1 MLKSFNCLLA
11 VIFVLLC
18 LNSSF
23 ATEAEVPQALTSS
36 ELSGQA
42 IPQSQSLN
50 QGGQQV
56 VPQSTNT
63 EIQQPTNKGEIT
75 STEPESMS
83 SEQSS
88 SSAEVS
94 ESEATSSFENYLSG
108 KGSMKVSTKL
118 TQFGYNLFRKPP
130 STFAPVT
137 NIPVGPEY
145 IIGPG
150 DEIRITVWGK
160 VEGRWSVKV
169 DRDGNIIIP
178 KIGIMPVAGLTFK
191 ELKEVLLKEFE
202 KYYKGFEMNV
212 SMGALRSITV
222 YVVGNARR
230 PGAYTVSSLSTL
242 VNALFVAGGPSKTG
256 SMRDIQVK
264 RNGMTIVHFDLY
276 DFLLRGDKTKDI
288 RLMPEDVIFIPPVGP
303 LVGVAGMVKRPAI
316 YELKGHVRLLELIEM
331 AGGLMPTGYLSR
343 VQVERIYDNEV
354 KVLVDAD
361 LKHLT
366 EQENIVLQDGDLVKV
381 YPITNVIVNA
391 VELVGNVTRPGKYQ
405 WFKGMR
411 VSDIIKEP
419 DKDLLPETYM
429 EQALITRL
437 VPPDYHPELIL
448 FNLKKAIFDRDKTED
463 KLLEPY
469 DKIRIYNKWEMVNK
483 EEVRVSGAVNKPGTY
498 KYYEN
503 MKVSDLINL
512 AGGLKYF
519 AYMDKAELTRV
530 TPTERGPITK
540 KIIINLRKALS
551 GDPYANIPLKQDDY
565 LIVRAVPEWQLYQKV
580 TIKGEVRFPGVYTI
594 KKGERLSD
602 LIKRAGGF
610 TERAYLQGA
619 VFTRERVKEL
629 QQKQIE
635 EMVDRLERELLSS
648 GTSQIAT
655 ASSPDEAKMLQ
666 LELQQK
672 RQFISRLRTIRAK
685 GRIAIRIMPPE
696 KLKNTSYDIELE
708 DGDSIYIP
716 TDPQTVQVIG
726 SVYNQT
732 AFVYEKGRSYQY
744 YIDLAGG
751 YTENA
756 DTDNVYILKADGSAM
771 KVHNG
776 LLHMSWN
783 EDRFRWETGG
793 AMQLESGDTIVV
805 PEKLERIAWMRNI
818 KDITQILYQIAVTAG
833 VAIAA
838 F

>member
-1 MLKSFNCLLA
+1 M
-11 VIFVLLC
+11 
-18 LNSSF
+18 
-23 ATEAEVPQALTSS
+23 PQALPSA
-36 ELSGQA
+36 ELSGQT
-42 IPQSQSLN
+42 IPQSQSLD

-56 VPQSTNT
+56 EHLT
-63 EIQQPTNKGEIT
+63 
-75 STEPESMS
+75 PESAVKQFLKNKAVEEVKPAENRAIKQTS
-83 SEQSS
+83 SEPPGE
-88 SSAEVS
+88 AE
-94 ESEATSSFENYLSG
+94 SSFENYLSG

-118 TQFGYNLFRKPP
+118 TQFGYKLFRKPP

-160 VEGRWSVKV
+160 VEGRWSVRV
-169 DRDGNIIIP
+169 NRDGNIIIP

-230 PGAYTVSSLSTL
+230 PGAYTISSLSTL
-242 VNALFVAGGPSKTG
+242 INALFVAGGPSKTG

-264 RNGMTIVHFDLY
+264 RNGKTIVHFDLY
-276 DFLLRGDKTKDI
+276 DFLLRGDKANDI

-316 YELKGHVRLLELIEM
+316 YELKGPVRLLDLIEM

-354 KVLVDAD
+354 KVLVDTD

-366 EQENIVLQDGDLVKV
+366 EQENIVLQDGDLIKV
-381 YPITNVIVNA
+381 YPITNLIINA

-429 EQALITRL
+429 EEALITRL

-448 FNLKKAIFDRDKTED
+448 FNLKKAIFDKDKTED

-483 EEVRVSGAVNKPGTY
+483 EVVRISGAVNKPGTY

-503 MKVSDLINL
+503 MKISDLINL

-519 AYMDKAELTRV
+519 AYLDKAELTRV
-530 TPTERGPITK
+530 TPTEKGPITK
-540 KIIINLRKALS
+540 KIIINLQKALS
-551 GDPYANIPLKQDDY
+551 EDPSANIPLKQDDY
-565 LIVRAVPEWQLYQKV
+565 LLVRAVPEWKLYQKV
-580 TIKGEVRFPGVYTI
+580 TIEGEVRFPGVYTI

-610 TERAYLQGA
+610 TDKAYLQGA
-619 VFTRERVKEL
+619 VFTRQRVKEL

-635 EMVDRLERELLSS
+635 EMIDRLERELLSS

-655 ASSPDEAKMLQ
+655 ASSSDEAKMLQ

-672 RQFISRLRTIRAK
+672 RQFIARLRKIRAK
-685 GRIAIRIMPPE
+685 GRITIRLLPPD
-696 KLKNTSYDIELE
+696 KLKHTPYDIELE

-716 TDPQTVQVIG
+716 TDPHTVQVIG

-732 AFVYEKGRSYQY
+732 AFVYERDKNYQY
-744 YIDLAGG
+744 YIERAGG

-756 DTDNVYILKADGSAM
+756 DEDNIYILKADGSAM
-771 KVHNG
+771 KVNSG
-776 LLHMSWN
+776 LFHMSWN
-783 EDRFRWETGG
+783 EDKFRWETGSG
-793 AMQLESGDTIVV
+793 MQLESGDTIVV

-833 VAIAA
+833 VAITA